1 MAPRSASDR
10 EGGGGGGGG
19 GRLKKKKRDRAGGE
33 KEKKTGEKRSV
44 RAEARGLNSRCSS
57 PLQSDTERDAFP
69 ECERGARPSFW
80 REAGVEGSGG
90 GGGGGGVCQ
99 SDRGNERLRVSPRE
113 RG

>member
-19 GRLKKKKRDRAGGE
+19 GRLKKKRDRAGGE

-90 GGGGGGVCQ
+90 GGGGGGC
-99 SDRGNERLRVSPRE
+99 VSVR
-113 RG
+113 